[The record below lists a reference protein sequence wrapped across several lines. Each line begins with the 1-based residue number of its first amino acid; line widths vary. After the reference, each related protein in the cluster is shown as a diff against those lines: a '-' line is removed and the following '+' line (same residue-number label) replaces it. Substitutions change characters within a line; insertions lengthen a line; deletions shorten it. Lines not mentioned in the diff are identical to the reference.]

1 MAKSTIKLTKLKGT
15 KSMWTFDESVTDMH
29 GATLGELAKD
39 ISEDLVANTDRTRSK
54 MDSVMYGQ
62 LVGINEYLA
71 TLHKLGIKFGKI
83 FGGGS
88 ELAQGTMTGLRKNLN
103 QLSKT
108 IYKFAQ
114 PGGPGGVRFNIDHK
128 EVNVALVSLVLI
140 YQYLE
145 SVRQEILKD
154 AGSNSKTL
162 SNKGRKGYSAEPTL
176 GIEFGP
182 PSRRVKGTMTDRQ
195 LDELIR
201 DVQYSIAASA
211 SLETVLRT
219 TQLDGKSI
227 AEVTELYLVGNNY
240 DLTTTKEKVINV
252 AKGAKTVFRVTSKAF
267 NNEKGKV
274 EKYLKRIPFLSYLK
288 GVAGTNRK
296 LFADMGKNFQPGKPK
311 SLSKLKGSNSMS
323 DEIANQMVKTLVGK
337 KTKTYK
343 AKGKKT
349 VTKSMKT
356 NKKSTSM
363 QADIATNAALTA
375 RAFKEAARLVGSSKT
390 KKSNNKE
397 KDMAL
402 DQREINKLV
411 SRINK
416 RLPAE
421 VRRQMGRPAL
431 INRTGRFS
439 NSAKLLHLKATR
451 GGLTGKYSYLLR
463 PYETFENTGERQW
476 SLGYNPK
483 PLIAKSIR
491 SLAQQITKT
500 KMGITL
506 RRA

>member
-1 MAKSTIKLTKLKGT
+1 MAKSTIKLTKLQGT

-39 ISEDLVANTDRTRSK
+39 ISEDLVANTEKTRSK
-54 MDSVMYGQ
+54 MDSIMYGQ
-62 LVGINEYLA
+62 LVGINEYLV
-71 TLHKLGIKFGKI
+71 TLRNLGIKFGKV

-88 ELAQGTMTGLRKNLN
+88 PLAKGTMVGLRKNLN
-103 QLSKT
+103 QLSAT
-108 IYKFAQ
+108 TSKFAQ
-114 PGGPGGVRFNIDHK
+114 PGGPGGKRFNIDHK

-145 SVRQEILKD
+145 SVRKDILTD
-154 AGSNSKTL
+154 AGSTSRTL
-162 SNKGRKGYSAEPTL
+162 SHKGRKGYSSQPTL
-176 GIEFGP
+176 GVEFGP
-182 PSRRVKGTMTDRQ
+182 PSRRVVGTMTDRE

-201 DVQYSIAASA
+201 DVQYSIAGSA
-211 SLETVLRT
+211 SLESVLKT
-219 TQLDGKSI
+219 SQLDGKSI
-227 AEVTELYLVGNNY
+227 AEVTELYLIGNDY
-240 DLTTTKEKVINV
+240 DLTTTKEKVINA
-252 AKGAKTVFRVTSKAF
+252 AKGAKTVFRVTSRAF
-267 NNEKGKV
+267 NSEKGKV
-274 EKYLKRIPFLSYLK
+274 EKYLKRIPFLTYLK

-296 LFADMGKNFQPGKPK
+296 LFADMGKTFQPGKPK
-311 SLSKLKGSNSMS
+311 SLSKLKGSKSMS

-337 KTKTYK
+337 KTKEYK
-343 AKGKKT
+343 AKGTKK
-349 VTKSMKT
+349 VKKSLKKRT
-356 NKKSTSM
+356 KSTSM
-363 QADIATNAALTA
+363 QANLAVNAKLTS
-375 RAFKEAARLVGSSKT
+375 RAFKEAARIVGASGT

-397 KDMAL
+397 KEMEL

-476 SLGYNPK
+476 SPGYNPK
-483 PLIAKSIR
+483 PLIAKSVR
-491 SLAQQITKT
+491 SLAQQITKR

>member
-1 MAKSTIKLTKLKGT
+1 MAKNKIILTKGKGQ
-15 KSMWTFDESVTDMH
+15 KSLWTFDESITDMH
-29 GATLGELAKD
+29 GTTLGNLAKD
-39 ISEDLVANTDRTRSK
+39 ISDDLVANTEKTRQK
-54 MDSVMYGQ
+54 MDSIMYGE
-62 LVGINEYLA
+62 LVGINEYLVA
-71 TLHKLGIKFGKI
+71 MKKLGIKFQKVFAAGAPRAEGTIPKLRT
-83 FGGGS
+83 
-88 ELAQGTMTGLRKNLN
+88 ELSKV
-103 QLSKT
+103 SKT
-108 IYKFAQ
+108 IHKFGQ
-114 PGGPGGVRFNIDHK
+114 PGGKGTASFNIDHK
-128 EVNVALVSLVLI
+128 EVNVALLSLVLI

-145 SVRQEILKD
+145 SVRLEILRE
-154 AGSNSKTL
+154 AGSKSQTL
-162 SNKGRKGYSAEPTL
+162 SNKGRKGYSEEATL
-176 GIEFGP
+176 SLQYGP
-182 PSRRVKGTMTDRQ
+182 PSNTTKRGMKDRE

-211 SLETVLRT
+211 SLTSVLKTKGLTGR
-219 TQLDGKSI
+219 SI
-227 AEVTELYLVGNNY
+227 AEVTELYLIGNNY

-252 AKGAKTVFRVTSKAF
+252 AKGAKTVFRVTSKYF
-267 NNEKGKV
+267 NSEKGKT
-274 EKYLKRIPFLSYLK
+274 EKYLKRIPFLNYLTRT
-288 GVAGTNRK
+288 AGTNRK
-296 LFADMGKNFQPGKPK
+296 LFADMGKNFQPGKPN

-337 KTKTYK
+337 TPKTYK
-343 AKGKKT
+343 AKGKKK
-349 VTKSMKT
+349 VV
-356 NKKSTSM
+356 KKLAAKKRSTSM
-363 QADIATNAALTA
+363 QADIAVNAALTA
-375 RAFKEAARLVGSSKT
+375 RAFKEAAKVVGLSKT
-390 KKSNNKE
+390 KKSNTKE
-397 KDMAL
+397 KEMAF

-476 SLGYNPK
+476 SPGYNPK
-483 PLIAKSIR
+483 PLIAKSVR
-491 SLAQQITKT
+491 SLAQQITKR